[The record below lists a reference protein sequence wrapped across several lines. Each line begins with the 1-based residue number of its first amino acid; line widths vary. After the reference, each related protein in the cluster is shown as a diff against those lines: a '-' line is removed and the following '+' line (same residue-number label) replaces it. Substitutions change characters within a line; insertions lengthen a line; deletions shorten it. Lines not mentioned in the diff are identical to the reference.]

1 MAEQLTFWLALDQSA
16 HQSADPE
23 PAKEG
28 ATSAPAKPRKGR
40 KRAKASRKCLGPCG
54 KPFMSTGPGNRFCG
68 NCRRLE
74 AFADGAAE
82 YSVQY

>member
-1 MAEQLTFWLALDQSA
+1 MAEQLSFWLTLDQSA
-16 HQSADPE
+16 DQSADPE
-23 PAKEG
+23 PAKV
-28 ATSAPAKPRKGR
+28 KPRKGR
-40 KRAKASRKCLGPCG
+40 KRVKASRKCLGPCG

-82 YSVQY
+82 YSVQF

>member
-1 MAEQLTFWLALDQSA
+1 MAEQLTFWLALDQST

-23 PAKEG
+23 PAKV
-28 ATSAPAKPRKGR
+28 KPSTRKGR

-82 YSVQY
+82 YSVQF

>member
-1 MAEQLTFWLALDQSA
+1 MAEQLTFWLALDQST

-28 ATSAPAKPRKGR
+28 VKPSTRKGR
-40 KRAKASRKCLGPCG
+40 KRVKASRKCLGPCG

-82 YSVQY
+82 YSVQF